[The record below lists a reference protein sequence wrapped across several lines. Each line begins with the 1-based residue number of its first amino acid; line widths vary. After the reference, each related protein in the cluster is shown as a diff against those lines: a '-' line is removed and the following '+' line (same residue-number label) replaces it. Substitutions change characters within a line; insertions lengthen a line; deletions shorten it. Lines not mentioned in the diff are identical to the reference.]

1 MNITVL
7 TSSRADYGIYRPLL
21 RALAADDFFRLNLI
35 PFGTHLSRLHGYT
48 IREIEQDGFPLSHP
62 TETLLLGDSPE
73 LIARSMGLTT
83 QKFSEIWAETGT
95 ETDLVFALGDR
106 YEMLAAVLAT
116 VPFGLPVAHLHGG
129 ETTLGAIDNAF
140 RHSLT
145 HIARYH
151 FPATEGAARRV
162 VELRGSDEH
171 VYPVGALAL
180 DNVRTLPLL
189 SVEDFRRK
197 FGVDLSVPTVLFT
210 FHPETVA
217 FEKNAGY
224 LQTMLD
230 VLRAVPDQLLIT
242 LPNAD
247 TRGDLIREGLLNFA
261 RERPAAHVVDSLG
274 TQGYFT
280 ALAHCRYVLGNSSSG
295 ILEAASFRKYV
306 VNVGD
311 RQLGRE
317 AGENVRH
324 VPIDRDRILETI
336 AEIPSLPPLSGENR
350 YGDGHT
356 AERMVRILKKIFGP
370 APALQVDYASRL

>member
-1 MNITVL
+1 MTRLRITVL

-21 RALAADDFFRLNLI
+21 RALVEDGFFSLKII

-62 TETLLLGDSPE
+62 TETQLLGDSPE
-73 LIARSMGLTT
+73 IIARSMGLTT
-83 QKFSEIWAETGT
+83 QKFSEIWAELGP

-162 VELRGSDEH
+162 IELRGSDAH

-189 SVEDFRRK
+189 SVEEFRRK
-197 FGVDLSVPTVLFT
+197 FGVDLSVPPVLFT

-217 FEKNAGY
+217 FERNAGY
-224 LQTMLD
+224 LDTMRD
-230 VLRAVPDQLLIT
+230 VLRAVPDPLLIT

-247 TRGDLIREGLLNFA
+247 TMGNLIREGLLRFA
-261 RERPAAHVVDSLG
+261 RERPDAHVVDSLG

-317 AGENVRH
+317 AGENVLH

-336 AEIPSLPPLSGENR
+336 ARIPTLPALSGENR

-356 AERMVRILKKIFGP
+356 AERIVRILKEIPGP
-370 APALQVDYASRL
+370 N

>member
-21 RALAADDFFRLNLI
+21 RALLSDAFFQVRVI

-48 IREIEQDGFPLSHP
+48 LREIEQDGVLVSHP

-73 LIARSMGLTT
+73 LIARSMGRTT
-83 QKFSEIWAETGT
+83 EKFAAIWAEIGP

-129 ETTLGAIDNAF
+129 ETTLGAFDNAF
-140 RHSLT
+140 RHSIT
-145 HIARYH
+145 HMARYH

-162 VELRGSDEH
+162 IELRGSAEN
-171 VYPVGALAL
+171 VYAVGALAL

-189 SVEDFRRK
+189 SGEEFRQK
-197 FGVDLSVPTVLFT
+197 FAFDLSVPPVLFT

-217 FEKNAGY
+217 FEKNAAY
-224 LQTMLD
+224 LETLLQ
-230 VLRAVPDQLLIT
+230 VLRAVPDPLLIT

-247 TRGDLIREGLLNFA
+247 TRGDLIREGLIRFA
-261 RERPAAHVVDSLG
+261 RERPDAHVVESLG

-317 AGENVRH
+317 AGENVLH
-324 VPIDRDRILETI
+324 VPIDRDRILEAI
-336 AEIPSLPPLSGENR
+336 ARIPALPPLSGENR

-356 AERMVRILKKIFGP
+356 AARIVRILKEVSGP
-370 APALQVDYASRL
+370 A

>member
-1 MNITVL
+1 MNLILL

-21 RALAADDFFRLNLI
+21 RALAADDFFTFRVI

-62 TETLLLGDSPE
+62 TETQLLGDSPE
-73 LIARSMGLTT
+73 IIARSMGLTT
-83 QKFSEIWAETGT
+83 QKFSEIWAELGT
-95 ETDLVFALGDR
+95 EIDLVFALGDR

-151 FPATEGAARRV
+151 FPATERAARRV
-162 VELRGSDEH
+162 AELRGSDEH

-189 SVEDFRRK
+189 STEEFRRK

-217 FEKNAGY
+217 FGKNAGY
-224 LQTMLD
+224 LEILLE
-230 VLRAVPDQLLIT
+230 VLRAVPDPLLIT

-247 TRGDLIREGLLNFA
+247 TMGDLIRDGLLNFA
-261 RERPAAHVVDSLG
+261 RERPDAHVVDSLG

-280 ALAHCRYVLGNSSSG
+280 ALRECRYVLGNSSSG

-317 AGENVRH
+317 AGENVLH
-324 VPIDRDRILETI
+324 VPIDRERILEII
-336 AEIPSLPPLSGENR
+336 AQIPSLPPLSGENW

-356 AERMVRILKKIFGP
+356 AERIVKILKN
-370 APALQVDYASRL
+370 LSLSS